1 MKHLKSI
8 LKICGLHKHD
18 LSVVI
23 KAERGPD
30 LHHRQQNI
38 LESLKYAIFFPTP
51 VHTSVYIP
59 ILAPVHILFHFC
71 LIPYPCSC
79 SNPVPNL
86 FISLLLFLFTS
97 CSNSVYFLTVVP
109 VHILFHFCS
118 FPYPC
123 SYSHPVPLLLISIL
137 LFLFTSCSYSCLF
150 PYPSSC
156 SHPVPLLFIFI
167 VLFLFISCS
176 YSC

>member
-1 MKHLKSI
+1 MTELKAKIACVKHLKSI
-8 LKICGLHKHD
+8 LKICGLHKHC

-51 VHTSVYIP
+51 DHTSVYIP

-79 SNPVPNL
+79 SYRVPIL

-97 CSNSVYFLTVVP
+97 CSTSVNFLILVHICILFRFCSFPYCCSCSHPVPIPVYFPILLP

-118 FPYPC
+118 FP
-123 SYSHPVPLLLISIL
+123 
-137 LFLFTSCSYSCLF
+137 
-150 PYPSSC
+150 
-156 SHPVPLLFIFI
+156 
-167 VLFLFISCS
+167 
-176 YSC
+176 